1 MVASSVALTVRE
13 RNRQASTAAVQTSLC
28 VSLLRLPASA
38 CLPTNFSKTSREQKR
53 GGRREISKSS
63 SASVEAANIN
73 GANDLTQG
81 NVNSFLLLFADG
93 IKEYLS
99 RSFLILDRDNFSMN
113 CYHFKV

>member
-1 MVASSVALTVRE
+1 M
-13 RNRQASTAAVQTSLC
+13 
-28 VSLLRLPASA
+28 
-38 CLPTNFSKTSREQKR
+38 
-53 GGRREISKSS
+53 SKSS

-99 RSFLILDRDNFSMN
+99 HSCLILDRERFPMN
-113 CYHFKV
+113 RYHSKV